1 MITALTSHT
10 NHGGTEHTEHYT
22 ISPYLRISVSPWPV
36 SEIELDAHLREA
48 AKDDGLRSQ
57 P

>member
-1 MITALTSHT
+1 MNTALIGHT
-10 NHGGTEHTEHYT
+10 DHGRTEDAEHN
-22 ISPYLRISVSPWPV
+22 LFVRSVSPWPV

-48 AKDDGLRSQ
+48 AKDDRLRSQ